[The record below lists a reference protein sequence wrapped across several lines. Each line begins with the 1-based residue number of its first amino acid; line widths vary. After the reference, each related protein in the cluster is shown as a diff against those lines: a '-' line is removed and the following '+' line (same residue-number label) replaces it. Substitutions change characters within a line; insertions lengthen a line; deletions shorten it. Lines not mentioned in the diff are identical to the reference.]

1 MTKTTAG
8 EIESIT
14 IAALNQYVFC
24 PRRCA
29 LMFVEGVWSDNE
41 HTAIGTLLHDH
52 ADEPGYET
60 DAGVTLLRALPL
72 FSVRYGLTGKADIV
86 EVREGNFELR
96 ISDFEMTEDT
106 GESQIV
112 NGGANKGTENFEMG
126 ISDCGLKEG
135 SKSEGSSPPNLAKSA
150 IRNSKSETHRKVYAP
165 VEYKKG
171 RRRKWDNDDVQ
182 LCAQAFCLEE
192 MFSVAVPEGFI
203 YHAASKRRRKVIFD
217 EQLRA
222 ETERTIKAV
231 RTLLAKGEVPPAVL
245 LPRCDGCSLRS
256 ICLPELTQ
264 IKART
269 ELEHYG
275 RSLWT

>member
-1 MTKTTAG
+1 
-8 EIESIT
+8 
-14 IAALNQYVFC
+14 
-24 PRRCA
+24 
-29 LMFVEGVWSDNE
+29 MFVEGNWSDNE
-41 HTAIGTLLHDH
+41 HTAIGSLLHDH
-52 ADEPGYET
+52 TDEPGYEI

-72 FSVRYGLTGKADIV
+72 FSSRYGLTGKADIV

-96 ISDFEMTEDT
+96 IADFEMTQGPDT
-106 GESQIV
+106 RESQIV
-112 NGGANKGTENFEMG
+112 NGGANRGTENLGLG
-126 ISDCGLKEG
+126 ISDCGSKEP
-135 SKSEGSSPPNLAKSA
+135 SKSEVSSPPNPAKSA
-150 IRNSKSETHRKVYAP
+150 IRNSQSEIHRKLYAP

-171 RRRKWDNDDVQ
+171 RRRKFDNDDVQ

-192 MFSVAVPEGFI
+192 MFSVVVPEGFI

-217 EQLRA
+217 ERLRA
-222 ETERTIKAV
+222 ETEQTIEAV
-231 RTLLAKGEVPPAVL
+231 RTLLAMGEVPPAVL

>member
-1 MTKTTAG
+1 MPNKAKRETET
-8 EIESIT
+8 II

-29 LMFVEGVWSDNE
+29 LMFVEGNWSDNE
-41 HTAIGTLLHDH
+41 HTAIGSLLHDH
-52 ADEPGYET
+52 TDEPGYET

-72 FSVRYGLTGKADIV
+72 FSARYGLTGKADIV
-86 EVREGNFELR
+86 EVREG
-96 ISDFEMTEDT
+96 
-106 GESQIV
+106 
-112 NGGANKGTENFEMG
+112 K
-126 ISDCGLKEG
+126 
-135 SKSEGSSPPNLAKSA
+135 
-150 IRNSKSETHRKVYAP
+150 HYAP

-222 ETERTIKAV
+222 ETERTIEAV

-269 ELEHYG
+269 ELDHYG